1 MSQYTSDEG
10 LPTFEYHWA
19 VAEHIQAVADAGCV
33 IVKVEE
39 HDQQIEDEFW
49 PEVDLHKLPAHLM
62 VVGQKRP
69 GKIA

>member
-1 MSQYTSDEG
+1 
-10 LPTFEYHWA
+10 
-19 VAEHIQAVADAGCV
+19 V